1 MTGPVVWPSLKRNL
15 VAILRGITPA
25 DIESVVEALLE
36 EGFEAIEVPLN
47 SPEAF
52 VSIDLARRLAPQS
65 ILIGAGTVL
74 KLEQVD
80 RLADTGGNL
89 MVTPNS
95 VPEVISRAAGLGLV
109 TMPGAFTA
117 TEALA
122 AAEAGASAIKFFPA
136 NVLGPSGIAAIRAI
150 LPAGLPL
157 GAVGGVSDAN
167 FADYAKVGVTCFGMG
182 TSLYKPGDSAA
193 VVRERAIKT
202 VAAYDQLPAA

>member
-25 DIESVVEALLE
+25 DIEAVVAGLLE

-47 SPEAF
+47 SPDAF
-52 VSIDLARRLAPQS
+52 VSIDLARRMAPAS

-74 KLEQVD
+74 KREQVD
-80 RLADTGGNL
+80 RLADTGANL

-95 VPEVISRAAGLGLV
+95 VPAVIAHAASLGLV

-117 TEALA
+117 TEALT

-136 NVLGPSGIAAIRAI
+136 SVLGPAGIGAIRAI
-150 LPAGLPL
+150 LPADLPL
-157 GAVGGVSDAN
+157 GAVGGVSEVH
-167 FADYAKVGVTCFGMG
+167 FADYHKVGVRCFGLG
-182 TSLYKPGDSAA
+182 SSLYKPGDSAD
-193 VVRERAIKT
+193 VVRSRAAKAI
-202 VAAYDQLPAA
+202 AAYDLLPAD